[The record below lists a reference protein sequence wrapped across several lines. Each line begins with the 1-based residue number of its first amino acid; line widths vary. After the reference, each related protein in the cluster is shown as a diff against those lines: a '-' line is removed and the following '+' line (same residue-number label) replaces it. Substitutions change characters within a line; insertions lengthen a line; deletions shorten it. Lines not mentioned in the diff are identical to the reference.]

1 MEASKLQTRL
11 KVALLSLPP
20 RTQAVLDFFFS
31 SSGRSS
37 FAPSG
42 EDIADVAIFDFDTL
56 ESRQHW
62 EAFRAR
68 SGRPGI
74 ALSTQPQQLEGA
86 LWVQKPVTP
95 AALLAAAADLRAG
108 RTGGAAADPAPT
120 AASAPA
126 PQWQEVTPSPVA
138 APEPMP
144 EPVPEPVAVPAP
156 APAPVPEVAAAPV
169 PPAVPAPP
177 VAPVR
182 PASPEPA
189 ARPGGLG
196 GLLRR
201 IFGGRSPAPA
211 PAPVVPA
218 PTPAPAVRPAAV
230 PAAAPVAVA
239 PAPAPVPEVAAA
251 PVPPAVP
258 APPVAPVRPASPEP
272 AARPGGLGGLLR
284 RIFGG
289 RSPAPAPAP
298 VVPAPTPAPAVR
310 PAAVPAAAPVA
321 VAPAASVPEAPAV
334 PVAAPSAE
342 PVLESV
348 APAAPAPAP
357 AAAPS
362 QPARRPAAAA
372 PVAKAPAAKAPAPA
386 APVPAPAPVARK
398 EPEKP
403 AVGAP
408 AFDASGQR
416 RVRAE
421 EQADEARYC
430 GERGDLD
437 AATLGSDASLR
448 YDPAQHLVGV
458 LKDAFQV
465 SGKWQVPAHLESP
478 AGRITVDGTTN
489 LIYCEF
495 SAEQFAALARAP
507 IDKRPKTRAF
517 SRQEFA
523 DLQETLTRT
532 ALVRRLDQVLWQTA
546 LETSAGRLP
555 AGVDPAAT
563 VYLKSWPNLTRLH
576 RTPHALRIAALWATR
591 GASLLETAQTLKIAQ
606 RHVFAFYN
614 AALALDLITEDGGQI
629 RRLQRGGGKSKG
641 NRGLLTRLFGWLNK

>member
-126 PQWQEVTPSPVA
+126 PQWQEVTPAPVA

-177 VAPVR
+177 VA
-182 PASPEPA
+182 A
-189 ARPGGLG
+189 
-196 GLLRR
+196 
-201 IFGGRSPAPA
+201 
-211 PAPVVPA
+211 
-218 PTPAPAVRPAAV
+218 
-230 PAAAPVAVA
+230 
-239 PAPAPVPEVAAA
+239 
-251 PVPPAVP
+251 
-258 APPVAPVRPASPEP
+258 VRPASPEP

-334 PVAAPSAE
+334 PVAAPAAE

-357 AAAPS
+357 AAVPS

-386 APVPAPAPVARK
+386 APAPAPAPVARK

>member
-108 RTGGAAADPAPT
+108 RTGSAAADPAPT

-126 PQWQEVTPSPVA
+126 PQWQEVTPAPVA

-211 PAPVVPA
+211 PAPVVPS
-218 PTPAPAVRPAAV
+218 PTPAPV
-230 PAAAPVAVA
+230 
-239 PAPAPVPEVAAA
+239 
-251 PVPPAVP
+251 
-258 APPVAPVRPASPEP
+258 
-272 AARPGGLGGLLR
+272 
-284 RIFGG
+284 
-289 RSPAPAPAP
+289 
-298 VVPAPTPAPAVR
+298 VR

-334 PVAAPSAE
+334 PVAAPAAE

-386 APVPAPAPVARK
+386 APAPASAPVARK

>member
-126 PQWQEVTPSPVA
+126 PQWQEVIPSPVA
-138 APEPMP
+138 APAPMP
-144 EPVPEPVAVPAP
+144 EPGPEPVAVPAP

-177 VAPVR
+177 VA
-182 PASPEPA
+182 A
-189 ARPGGLG
+189 
-196 GLLRR
+196 
-201 IFGGRSPAPA
+201 
-211 PAPVVPA
+211 
-218 PTPAPAVRPAAV
+218 
-230 PAAAPVAVA
+230 
-239 PAPAPVPEVAAA
+239 
-251 PVPPAVP
+251 
-258 APPVAPVRPASPEP
+258 VRPASPEP

-334 PVAAPSAE
+334 PVAAPAAE

-386 APVPAPAPVARK
+386 APAPAPAPVARK